1 MRHVHRSRGFTLV
14 ELLIVVAIIGILS
27 AVLTPQFLNARK
39 VAADRAA
46 EAYAHN
52 VYTAVQAHI
61 AEKGTVDMLA
71 SQTTPAGTG
80 TIGCTDGW
88 AGSNTNFSVPKP
100 AKSLGVT
107 QCLVTVG
114 PGYELSVAV
123 TYEGGTKPS
132 TTLPAN

>member
-1 MRHVHRSRGFTLV
+1 MRFLHRSRGFTLV
-14 ELLIVVAIIGILS
+14 ELLIVVAIIGILA

-52 VYTAVQAHI
+52 VYTAISAHI
-61 AEKGTVDMLA
+61 AEKGTVDMFA
-71 SQTTPAGTG
+71 SQSTPAGTG

-88 AGSNTNFSVPKP
+88 AGSNTNFPVPKP
-100 AKSLGVT
+100 AKGLDIT
-107 QCLVTVG
+107 RCLVTVS
-114 PGYELSVAV
+114 PGYQLSVAV
-123 TYEGGTKPS
+123 TYEGGTKSS